1 MSCIKWKRD
10 IKTADFHWLVQT
22 VFKISEKIS
31 KELTPAVT
39 SMSKKTDLG
48 PHGMR
53 MEENF
58 PFEPS
63 DCDTYSTHASPAP
76 ILFHPLLS
84 FSSYFAGKNVETVA
98 QRDSLAPSSRPRGWL
113 VQEARA
119 LSPGP
124 GLSQRP
130 RVTWCPSWGGHSRA
144 QAHLW
149 ITGT

>member
-1 MSCIKWKRD
+1 M
-10 IKTADFHWLVQT
+10 QT

-76 ILFHPLLS
+76 ILFHPLPTSQVKMWKLWPKGTPWLP
-84 FSSYFAGKNVETVA
+84 ALDTG
-98 QRDSLAPSSRPRGWL
+98 DGWFKKP
-113 VQEARA
+113 E
-119 LSPGP
+119 P
-124 GLSQRP
+124 
-130 RVTWCPSWGGHSRA
+130 
-144 QAHLW
+144 
-149 ITGT
+149 